1 MSYKLKIL
9 DINPS
14 IAGISGDMFISAL
27 LDLFEDSTEILKVYS
42 KSVNLDDTDIKLEIK
57 RKNENIYDG
66 NLLSIENELT
76 KLTVNE
82 INSKI
87 DEIGH
92 ILNLDSKYFEYCKL
106 IYEILIEGEKNVHKT
121 EQVHLHELGTYD
133 TVIDITLT
141 AYLLQKL
148 EIQKISFHPIA
159 TGRGMVNTKHG
170 KLAIPPPV
178 SQHIIEKYELE
189 TMNGPIGEAATP
201 TGIAII
207 AALKK
212 LFPSSKS
219 GVWIRKGIGFGNKIF
234 DDRPNI
240 LVLRYGNESKTVS
253 KISILETNLD
263 DISGEILGD
272 AMNKLLKIGAL
283 DVSYFPIYM
292 KKNRP
297 GYMLKVLVKEHQE
310 DEISKMI
317 MKLTGTLG
325 VRIQKLD
332 RHIGERKSKVYRL
345 FVKEF
350 NEEVSFSVKIGNRTK
365 IEFRDIS
372 ELADRFEMSPL
383 EVNDIL
389 TKYLEE

>member
-106 IYEILIEGEKNVHKT
+106 IYEILIEGEKIVHKT

-148 EIQKISFHPIA
+148 EIQKFHFIQLQ
-159 TGRGMVNTKHG
+159 
-170 KLAIPPPV
+170 LA
-178 SQHIIEKYELE
+178 
-189 TMNGPIGEAATP
+189 
-201 TGIAII
+201 
-207 AALKK
+207 
-212 LFPSSKS
+212 
-219 GVWIRKGIGFGNKIF
+219 
-234 DDRPNI
+234 
-240 LVLRYGNESKTVS
+240 
-253 KISILETNLD
+253 
-263 DISGEILGD
+263 
-272 AMNKLLKIGAL
+272 
-283 DVSYFPIYM
+283 
-292 KKNRP
+292 
-297 GYMLKVLVKEHQE
+297 
-310 DEISKMI
+310 
-317 MKLTGTLG
+317 
-325 VRIQKLD
+325 
-332 RHIGERKSKVYRL
+332 
-345 FVKEF
+345 
-350 NEEVSFSVKIGNRTK
+350 EEW
-365 IEFRDIS
+365 
-372 ELADRFEMSPL
+372 
-383 EVNDIL
+383 
-389 TKYLEE
+389 